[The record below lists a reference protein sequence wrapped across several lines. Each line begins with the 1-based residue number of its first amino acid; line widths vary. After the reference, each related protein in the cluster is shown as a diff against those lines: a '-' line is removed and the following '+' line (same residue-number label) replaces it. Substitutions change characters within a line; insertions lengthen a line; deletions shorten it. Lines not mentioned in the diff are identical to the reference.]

1 VPHPRRV
8 RFAGLTYSSI
18 GWALGDVLRV
28 EPRAS
33 DQLVAAMLDV
43 TPQSVA
49 YWRRKAGIPEFRKR
63 SPNPYLE
70 KKTTTP

>member
-1 VPHPRRV
+1 
-8 RFAGLTYSSI
+8 
-18 GWALGDVLRV
+18 
-28 EPRAS
+28 
-33 DQLVAAMLDV
+33 MLDV